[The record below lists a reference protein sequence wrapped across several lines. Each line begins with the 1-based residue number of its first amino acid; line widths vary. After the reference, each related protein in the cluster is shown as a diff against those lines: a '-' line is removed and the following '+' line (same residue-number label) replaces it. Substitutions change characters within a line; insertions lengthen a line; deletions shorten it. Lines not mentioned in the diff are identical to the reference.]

1 MTEINI
7 LRLKNENSIIDKLDS
22 YISKNLPD
30 DIVLIS
36 QITSKILIVLII
48 FLILDFFQRKVLLK
62 IALKIVPKTKNIL
75 MNTFIK
81 KNVFTSFFRL
91 FPLGICYLLVPLIFY
106 SHPQSFHILNLI
118 FSIFLIVFIAKF
130 FISIIDSYND
140 VENRDKSYRTIALNT
155 FLEFLK
161 IIIVLLSSFIVISIV
176 FDLSSSNFFTFLGAI
191 MAVIILVFR
200 DPVLGFVAGI
210 NIANSKQ
217 LKSGDEIYIS
227 KYNLEGI
234 ILEINLVTTKIQNK
248 DKTISTI
255 PTYDLI
261 STEVINYEP
270 MKSSHSR
277 RIKRSIIIDSQS
289 VLFLEKKE
297 LDEMKIN
304 EALLQYFTS
313 QKTEN
318 DLIQTNLGL
327 FRNYIKWNLQN
338 HLLISKK
345 DTLMVRLLDPT
356 IYGIPIEVYCFT
368 DTSDL
373 LEFEDIQA
381 EIFEHIISISTL
393 FGLKT
398 VAGVTS

>member
-1 MTEINI
+1 MTQINI

-91 FPLGICYLLVPLIFY
+91 FPLGICYLLVSLIFY

-304 EALLQYFTS
+304 EALHQYFTS